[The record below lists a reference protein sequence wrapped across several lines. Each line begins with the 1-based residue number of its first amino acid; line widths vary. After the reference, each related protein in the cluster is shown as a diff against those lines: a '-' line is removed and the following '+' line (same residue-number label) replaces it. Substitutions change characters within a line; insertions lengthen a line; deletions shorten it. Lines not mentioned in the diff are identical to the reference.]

1 MAELGKPY
9 IKKMAKQKPTHYELL
24 GLETS
29 VSQKE
34 IKEAYRNLAKSC
46 HPDLDYQDQ
55 GKRTAATLQMKRL
68 NAAYET
74 LKDTRRRAEYDVS
87 IGANGQRRSP
97 KMKFDKSD
105 TQESRESYL
114 KRIFHP
120 SRSNMVKVLGKY
132 QNELKKLSEDIFD
145 DALVADFEAYL
156 DSLEGALRKAS
167 DGLSS
172 EKEPSS
178 LEPAV
183 RMMRHAIAQ
192 AVDGLEETRQFC
204 KNYNYDHLSMADNLF
219 KISVDLSRN
228 ALQLTR

>member
-1 MAELGKPY
+1 
-9 IKKMAKQKPTHYELL
+9 MAKQKLTHYELL
-24 GLETS
+24 GVETS

-34 IKEAYRNLAKSC
+34 IKAAYRNLVKSS
-46 HPDLDYQDQ
+46 HPDLEYQDQ
-55 GKRTAATLQMKRL
+55 SKRTESTLQMKRL
-68 NAAYET
+68 NEAYET
-74 LKDTRRRAEYDVS
+74 LKDARRRAEYDVT

-97 KMKFDKSD
+97 KIKFDKSD
-105 TQESRESYL
+105 TQEARESFL

-120 SRSNMVKVLGKY
+120 SRSTLVKVLGKY
-132 QNELKKLSEDIFD
+132 HHELKKLSEDIFD
-145 DALVADFEAYL
+145 DGLVADFETYL

-167 DGLSS
+167 NAFSS

-183 RMMRHAIAQ
+183 RMMRHSIAQ
-192 AVDGLEETRQFC
+192 AVDGLDETRQFC
-204 KNYNYDHLSMADNLF
+204 KNYNYDHLAMADNLF